1 LFLFEPTLR
10 YAEKLNR
17 MRFSQSEKEQ
27 FLDFFVLAAR
37 FLLGF
42 TFIRYGFAKL
52 TEGQFGLTTQELQTP
67 LQDLDIFRV
76 SWYLFD
82 FQPFKLV
89 IGVSQLLCGILL
101 ILNRTALLG
110 AFLFL
115 PIVFTIL
122 VIDLTYMPLDL
133 KIGFTWRL
141 SWYIL
146 LDLVIFWHYR
156 ERMMEVWKAVW
167 IGLGTKFKYSPLL
180 YLGAAFL
187 SLLLEFAPVLPRT
200 LFGILGRIF

>member
-1 LFLFEPTLR
+1 
-10 YAEKLNR
+10 

-42 TFIRYGFAKL
+42 TFIRYGYAKL
-52 TEGQFGLTTQELQTP
+52 AEGQFGLTTQELQTP

-156 ERMMEVWKAVW
+156 ERMLEVWKAVW
-167 IGLGTKFKYSPLL
+167 IGLGTKFKYAPLL

-187 SLLLEFAPVLPRT
+187 SLLLEFAPVLPRA